1 MMQGKAALTEDNFA
15 QVANELKARRK
26 PAAAPISWPFVT
38 FMIILALVCTGLGA
52 WQMQRLGE
60 KQALIASVQER
71 VSLDAVALPPLDE
84 WVALDP
90 DVYDFRPVK
99 LTGEFVP
106 GNTVLVFT
114 SLSNPK
120 GAREGAG
127 YWVMTPFALEEGGT
141 IIVNRGFVP
150 QATKS
155 LFDESEDAIALPQGK
170 IRVTGL
176 ARVSEKVNTFTPG
189 PVLAER
195 VEYVRSIERM
205 SAMMDDKLA
214 PFAAFYVDQAAS
226 GPDVLPQG
234 GETKLSFPNRHL
246 EYAITWF
253 ALAAVTLLM
262 TLGWLWR
269 QRRQ

>member
-1 MMQGKAALTEDNFA
+1 MQGKAALTEDNFA

-26 PAAAPISWPFVT
+26 PPAAPVSWLFVT
-38 FMIILALVCTGLGA
+38 FMIILALVCAGLGT

-60 KQALIASVQER
+60 KLALIASVEER
-71 VSLDAVALPPLDE
+71 ASLDPVTLPPLDE
-84 WVALDP
+84 WVSLDP
-90 DVYDFRPVK
+90 AVYDFRPVT
-99 LTGEFVP
+99 LNGEFVP

-114 SLSNPK
+114 SLSDAK
-120 GAREGAG
+120 GPRAGAG

-150 QATKS
+150 QATKK

-170 IRVTGL
+170 ISITGL
-176 ARVSEKVNTFTPG
+176 ARASEEVNTFTPG
-189 PVLAER
+189 PDVSER
-195 VEYVRSIERM
+195 IEYVRSIERM

-214 PFAAFYVDQAAS
+214 PFAEFYVDQAA
-226 GPDVLPQG
+226 GEPDALPQG

-262 TLGWLWR
+262 TLVWLWR
-269 QRRQ
+269 HRRQ